1 MKCSYMTRC
10 NDPKITYF
18 DDIYICDNRSSIFK
32 KHNKN

>member
-18 DDIYICDNRSSIFK
+18 DDIYNQKLLPLFA
-32 KHNKN
+32 